1 MAGFAF
7 IIHPLKVKDYYRKFP
22 WAQYLPEQWVEK
34 GLARIPPLVL
44 GQIEGLPVSGWLI
57 SCPLTSGMLLNQPYS
72 KVHRVLLKSGQ
83 LAVKLGAGIVGLGAF
98 TAVVGN
104 GGKEL
109 AGELPIAVT
118 TGNSYTVATAIDG
131 LETAAKMVGYDIGKE
146 EVAIVGATGSIGR
159 VCAFLLARKFPYLNL
174 VGRDQRKLERVARDL
189 LRETGVAAAITT
201 DVAKA
206 LRRSALV
213 VSATNS
219 EEIVIQPAHLR
230 PGAIVC
236 DVARP
241 RDVAR
246 EVYEARPDVLVI
258 DGGLVEGPAGVKST
272 FNFGLPEGVFYACM
286 AETMVLALEGHYQ
299 SYTLGKELTVE
310 QVEKIAAMAAKHG
323 FRLSKLRSFD
333 QPLAEDKIDRI
344 KKIVT
349 AYNNARLQQQMNPAE
364 FLDNAGS

>member
-1 MAGFAF
+1 MSGFAF
-7 IIHPLKVKDYYRKFP
+7 ILHPLKVGDYYRKFP
-22 WAQYLPEQWVEK
+22 WARFLPEKWAER
-34 GLARIPPLVL
+34 GLAHLPPLVL
-44 GQIEGLPVSGWLI
+44 GKIEGLPVEGWLI
-57 SCPLTSGMLLNQPYS
+57 SCPLTTTMLVNQPYP

-83 LAVKLGAGIVGLGAF
+83 LATKLGAKIVGLGAF

-104 GGKEL
+104 GGREL
-109 AGELPIAVT
+109 AEELPIAVT
-118 TGNSYTVATAIDG
+118 TGNSYTVATAVEG
-131 LETAAKMVGYDIGKE
+131 LETAAKLVGYDISKE
-146 EVAIVGATGSIGR
+146 EVAVIGATGSIGR

-213 VSATNS
+213 ISATS
-219 EEIVIQPAHLR
+219 SRDVVIHPAHLR

-246 EVYEARPDVLVI
+246 EVNEARPDVLVI
-258 DGGLVEGPAGVKST
+258 DGGLVEGPAGLVST
-272 FNFGLPEGVFYACM
+272 FNFGLPAGTFYACM
-286 AETMVLALEGHYQ
+286 AETMILALEGHYQ
-299 SYTLGKELTVE
+299 NYSLGKELTIE
-310 QVEKIAAMAAKHG
+310 QVEKIAMLAQKHG
-323 FRLSKLRSFD
+323 FRLSRLRSFD
-333 QPLAEDKIDRI
+333 QPLAEEKINRI
-344 KKIVT
+344 KTIVA
-349 AYNNARLQQQMNPAE
+349 AYNNGRLQPLNPAE